1 MPRVFFDMTADGSP
15 VGRIVMEVR
24 SEIHITVHCPKSDCT
39 LLLPGYGGDKYAYV
53 VTICSLVTPMFV
65 LDRIIA

>member
-24 SEIHITVHCPKSDCT
+24 SEIHITVHCPK
-39 LLLPGYGGDKYAYV
+39 V
-53 VTICSLVTPMFV
+53 IV
-65 LDRIIA
+65 LYYCRDMGEINMLML